1 MKLLERLAQ
10 GPLVLDGSMSTPL
23 EVAGAKTNSDL
34 WTSQTLIDNPDLV
47 YQVHLDYF
55 KAGADLTITDTYQT
69 NADAL
74 VRHGLSEEEA
84 RNLIKRAV
92 QLANQ
97 ARDDYEKETGKHN
110 YVAGSIGPYGAYL
123 ADGSEYRGDY
133 DLTAI
138 QLQNFHL
145 PRLAAILATGVD
157 CLALETQ
164 PKLTEVVAILALLKT
179 LEPTMPVYV
188 SFSLRD
194 AEHLS
199 DGTSLKE
206 AVQVVTKD
214 PQVFAVG
221 VNCVGLDLVT
231 PAIKAIKEVTDKPVI
246 VYPNSGATYDPTV
259 KQWRFEEGT
268 PRFVNAIDD
277 WITAGA
283 AIIGGCCTTLPQDI
297 AVVAEKLRGVG
308 NNR

>member
-34 WTSQTLIDNPDLV
+34 WTAQTLIDNPDIV

-55 KAGADLTITDTYQT
+55 KAGANLTITDTYQT
-69 NADAL
+69 NVDAL

-97 ARDDYEKETGKHN
+97 ARD
-110 YVAGSIGPYGAYL
+110 
-123 ADGSEYRGDY
+123 DY

-164 PKLTEVVAILALLKT
+164 PKLTEAVAILALLKT

-259 KQWRFEEGT
+259 KQWRFEEGK
-268 PRFVNAIDD
+268 PRFVDGIDD

-297 AVVAEKLRGVG
+297 AVVAEKLRGSG
-308 NNR
+308 K

>member
-69 NADAL
+69 NVDAL

-179 LEPTMPVYV
+179 PEPT
-188 SFSLRD
+188 R
-194 AEHLS
+194 H
-199 DGTSLKE
+199 
-206 AVQVVTKD
+206 
-214 PQVFAVG
+214 
-221 VNCVGLDLVT
+221 
-231 PAIKAIKEVTDKPVI
+231 
-246 VYPNSGATYDPTV
+246 
-259 KQWRFEEGT
+259 
-268 PRFVNAIDD
+268 
-277 WITAGA
+277 
-283 AIIGGCCTTLPQDI
+283 
-297 AVVAEKLRGVG
+297 
-308 NNR
+308 

>member
-1 MKLLERLAQ
+1 
-10 GPLVLDGSMSTPL
+10 MSTPL

-34 WTSQTLIDNPDLV
+34 WTAQTLIDNPDLV

-69 NADAL
+69 NVDAL

-84 RNLIKRAV
+84 RDLIKRAV

-123 ADGSEYRGDY
+123 ADG
-133 DLTAI
+133 
-138 QLQNFHL
+138 
-145 PRLAAILATGVD
+145 
-157 CLALETQ
+157 

>member
-1 MKLLERLAQ
+1 M
-10 GPLVLDGSMSTPL
+10 
-23 EVAGAKTNSDL
+23 
-34 WTSQTLIDNPDLV
+34 
-47 YQVHLDYF
+47 
-55 KAGADLTITDTYQT
+55 
-69 NADAL
+69 
-74 VRHGLSEEEA
+74 
-84 RNLIKRAV
+84 
-92 QLANQ
+92 
-97 ARDDYEKETGKHN
+97 
-110 YVAGSIGPYGAYL
+110 
-123 ADGSEYRGDY
+123 
-133 DLTAI
+133 
-138 QLQNFHL
+138 
-145 PRLAAILATGVD
+145 ATGVD

-179 LEPTMPVYV
+179 LDPTMPVYV

-231 PAIKAIKEVTDKPVI
+231 PAIKAIKGVTDKPVI

-268 PRFVNAIDD
+268 PRFVDAIDD

-297 AVVAEKLRGVG
+297 AVVAEKLRGSG
-308 NNR
+308 K